1 LSVCGV
7 SADFV
12 PTLRCELLPSRSAP
26 EAQEKVSYRLKLRVW
41 RPVDVRLSLKSG
53 LLCAKEHFSLAIA
66 TTHAKSRTCLAL
78 RHLAYCPRPAHEVAA
93 IQLRRTNGPPL
104 PCRQAT

>member
-1 LSVCGV
+1 
-7 SADFV
+7 
-12 PTLRCELLPSRSAP
+12 ELLPSRSAP
-26 EAQEKVSYRLKLRVW
+26 EALERVSYRLKLRVW

-53 LLCAKEHFSLAIA
+53 LSLARYACPPKNISLWPSQLPA
-66 TTHAKSRTCLAL
+66 PKAESCLAVK
-78 RHLAYCPRPAHEVAA
+78 HTACCPRPAHEVAA